1 MYCEGVSAR
10 RAKARRGVMGGGGG
24 GGDSHTPRRAQ
35 WGCGVGDIT
44 ERIRRT
50 DRVAAP
56 AGPAAWEHD
65 ATRGFGI
72 TRAGST
78 TPRESGNP
86 VGTGAI
92 RHASERS
99 LGLLGEASLGEECRR
114 PCR

>member
-1 MYCEGVSAR
+1 VYCEGVSAR
-10 RAKARRGVMGGGGG
+10 RAKARRGVMGG
-24 GGDSHTPRRAQ
+24 
-35 WGCGVGDIT
+35 

-65 ATRGFGI
+65 ATRGFRI

-99 LGLLGEASLGEECRR
+99 LALLGLLGEASLGEECRR